1 MAEDFD
7 IGPLSWVKEEIDQAL
22 EQVQAQL
29 AALVDNPRDL
39 SPLRFAKTHLYQV
52 NGARDMVGLEGG
64 KRYCAEMETVVT
76 KLERNELKLEGE
88 ALDVLRQAIL
98 HLQQYL
104 QELMNGK
111 QDQPLRLSSQLQR
124 LAAVHG
130 EALEESELFFP
141 DTNQRL
147 PRDIPVETL
156 DAVGDGLSGVLK
168 EQRARF
174 QKSLL
179 SWLKGDQQG
188 LHEMSAALEKVQL
201 VHSQAAQKTLWW
213 VATAFI
219 DTLTGEGHANDA
231 GVKRLCRRLDQELRS
246 ASEGGNR
253 PASMLLRDLL
263 YFIAISQRDSER
275 LAAVRE
281 LFELH
286 HLIPQAVTAVP
297 GAEERLCVEQCQV
310 ALEALKDIWDRA
322 SEGGTVFQ
330 EFMTRFGGIL
340 NTYQGLSNTAV
351 KQLFARV
358 VDAVQALRGG
368 HIAHQDSLLIEV
380 AAALTLLTEALQQYG
395 NQTPQSQLALENQQQ
410 RLHELVAGHE
420 PDLTPDAG
428 VQSTAQHALARETSA
443 TLQIVEQLLDA
454 YFRQPNDLLPVS
466 QAIAPLQQVDST
478 LEILDMPEVG
488 TLTQA
493 ALEILR
499 GLQNGNIQPGQEVF
513 EILADSLSLAGMYIE
528 QYPHAV
534 SGTLAL
540 EDALSRLHAVRQAA
554 PAMAAEA
561 NGEPDIQVAPT
572 TIDEELLE
580 IYLTEAEEVLAGI
593 AQHLQALRINAT
605 DQQALAEVRRG
616 FHTLKGSG
624 RTVGLVDLGDVA
636 ASVEMLLNH
645 LLERKLAPEAG
656 IVAFV
661 EEASAGFAD
670 WVTRLQ
676 DKAGLNV
683 DVLHWQQRASDLR
696 AGLAHAPST
705 EQPEEEV
712 VIGGTR
718 KVSRSLFAMF
728 IQEAGQHL
736 EQLQD
741 GLQMVLHRSEPVLLP
756 DDDTRRAAHTLASN
770 AATIGFKAL
779 SNVARALE
787 HWLDAHQGNWTGQ
800 TVELLQNS
808 VNTLEKMLDKARE
821 RKQSRAATALLR
833 ALGKA
838 AQDASVPVIDAVTGS
853 NVVALA
859 PRLAKSEDV
868 MASLLEAEA
877 AVNEMIN
884 NPAAAPEVEK
894 LEAGVESAHS
904 LQRQPVD
911 QELFTLF
918 VEEAN
923 DLMPLIGQ
931 ELRAW
936 HAQPQEAEHPDM
948 LQRALHTLKGSAR
961 MAGQVNLGD
970 AVHGMED
977 LVMRAMKHVPQAD
990 DFTEMF
996 SGLDQMG
1003 ALLEEVLGGQTTL
1016 PAGRQ
1021 ASAAPRV
1028 GRERRVQYLRMR
1040 AEVLDRLINEAG
1052 EVSIARSRLEREMQ
1066 AFKQSSLDLT
1076 ESVQRLRNYLREL
1089 EIEAE
1094 SQLQSRMT
1102 LLQESN
1108 ETFDPLEFDRFT
1120 RLQELT
1126 RMMAES
1132 VNDVS
1137 TIQHGLLHN
1146 LDETEAALQ
1155 QQSRMNRDL
1164 QYGLMNIRRVPFSMM
1179 AERLHRIVRQTARE
1193 LGKQVELTLEGDDTE
1208 IDRSVLERMGASIE
1222 HILRNAVAH
1231 GVESPEVRQQHGK
1244 NSVGNILLKVRQE
1257 NDEIILTVSDDG
1269 LGISLEQVRERA
1281 LAQHLLQP
1289 DQEVSDEALLAL
1301 IFEPGFT
1308 TASSVSQIAGRGVGL
1323 DVVRTDIT
1331 ALGGRID
1338 ISNHP
1343 GAGAVFT
1350 IFMPVTLSVSQAVL
1364 VRYGKRQFAL
1374 PAVMVEQVL
1383 KLKPDALAAAY
1394 ADGKLRWSNQDYP
1407 VYFLGRLCGDTQAA
1421 AESQRYTPV
1430 MLLRS
1435 GHYRIALHV
1444 DDIVGNQELVMKRIG
1459 PQLARVPGMMGATV
1473 LGDGSIVLIIN
1484 PLQLANREALSAGS
1498 LNIAVAMEA
1507 PAAPGKPLALL
1518 VDDSLTMRK
1527 VLGRFLEREGYEVVT
1542 AKDGMEAIEAMQQA
1556 LPAVILTDIEMPR
1569 MDGFE
1574 LARNVRDDERTRHI
1588 PLVIVSSRTAEK
1600 HQALAR
1606 SLGVNAFF
1614 GKPVHE
1620 DELAVTL
1627 RQLST

>member
-1 MAEDFD
+1 MVEDFD

-22 EQVQAQL
+22 EQVQVQL
-29 AALVDNPRDL
+29 AALAGNPRDL
-39 SPLRFAKTHLYQV
+39 SPLRFARTHLYQV
-52 NGARDMVGLEGG
+52 NGALDMVGLEGC
-64 KRYCAEMETVVT
+64 KRYCAEMETVVA
-76 KLERNELKLEGE
+76 KLEKNELKLEGE

-111 QDQPLRLSSQLQR
+111 PDQPLRLSGQLQR

-141 DTNQRL
+141 DTSQRL
-147 PRDIPVETL
+147 PRDIPLETL
-156 DAVGDGLSGVLK
+156 DAEGGGLPGVLK

-188 LHEMSAALEKVQL
+188 LYEMSAALEKVQL
-201 VHSQAAQKTLWW
+201 VQSQAAQKTLWW

-219 DTLTGEGHANDA
+219 DTLTDETQANDA

-246 ASEGGNR
+246 ASEGGSR
-253 PASMLLRDLL
+253 PASLLLRDLL
-263 YFIAISQRDSER
+263 YFIAISKRDSER
-275 LAAVRE
+275 LAVVRE
-281 LFELH
+281 LFELQ
-286 HLIPQAVTAVP
+286 HLIPQAATAVP
-297 GAEERLCVEQCQV
+297 GAEERQCVAQCQV

-322 SEGGTVFQ
+322 SEGHAVFQ
-330 EFMTRFGGIL
+330 EFLARFGGIL
-340 NTYQGLSNTAV
+340 NTYQGLSNTTV
-351 KQLFARV
+351 KQLFALV
-358 VDAVQALRGG
+358 AEAVQTLQNG
-368 HIAHQDSLLIEV
+368 HVSHQDNLLIEV
-380 AAALTLLTEALQQYG
+380 AATLTLLTEALQQYG
-395 NQTPQSQLALENQQQ
+395 DQTPQLQLALENQQQ
-410 RLHELVAGHE
+410 RLQELLAGHE
-420 PDLTPDAG
+420 PDLAPDAG
-428 VQSTAQHALARETSA
+428 VQSTAQHALARETGA
-443 TLQIVEQLLDA
+443 TLQIVEQLLDT

-466 QAIAPLQQVDST
+466 QAIVPLQQVGST

-488 TLTQA
+488 SLTQA
-493 ALEILR
+493 ALHVLL
-499 GLQNGNIQPGQEVF
+499 GLQTNDIQPGQEVF
-513 EILADSLSLAGMYIE
+513 EVLADSLSLVGMYVE

-540 EDALSRLHAVRQAA
+540 EDALSRLQEVRQADSGIAAELTGQPDIQAA
-554 PAMAAEA
+554 PAA
-561 NGEPDIQVAPT
+561 
-572 TIDEELLE
+572 IDEELLE

-593 AQHLQALRINAT
+593 AQHLQALRINPT
-605 DQQALAEVRRG
+605 DQQALGEVRRG

-624 RTVGLVDLGDVA
+624 RTVGLFDLGDVA
-636 ASVEMLLNH
+636 ASVEMLLNQ
-645 LLERKLAPEAG
+645 LLERKVAPEARV
-656 IVAFV
+656 IAFV

-670 WVTRLQ
+670 WVTKLQ
-676 DKAGLNV
+676 DKAALNV
-683 DVLHWQQRASDLR
+683 DVLYWQRRANDLR
-696 AGLAHAPST
+696 TALIQAPSA
-705 EQPEEEV
+705 EQVEEEV

-756 DDDTRRAAHTLASN
+756 DNNTRRAVHTLASN
-770 AATIGFKAL
+770 AAAIGFRAL

-787 HWLDAHQGNWTGQ
+787 HWLDDHQGNWTAQ
-800 TVELLQNS
+800 TVELLQNT
-808 VNTLEKMLDKARE
+808 VDTLEKMLDKARE

-833 ALGKA
+833 ALEKA
-838 AQDASVPVIDAVTGS
+838 TKDASVPVIDLATGS
-853 NVVALA
+853 NVVALS

-884 NPAAAPEVEK
+884 SSAVNE
-894 LEAGVESAHS
+894 LEALDAGTQHAQP
-904 LQRQPVD
+904 LQRLPVD

-936 HAQPQEAEHPDM
+936 HTQPQEAEHPDM

-961 MAGQVNLGD
+961 MAGQGSLGD

-977 LVMRAMKHVPQAD
+977 LVMRAMKHAPQAD

-996 SGLDQMG
+996 AGLDRMG
-1003 ALLEEVLGGQTTL
+1003 ALLEEALGGQTTL

-1021 ASAAPRV
+1021 AATAPRA

-1052 EVSIARSRLEREMQ
+1052 EVSITRSRMEREMQ

-1146 LDETEAALQ
+1146 LSETEAALQ

-1164 QYGLMNIRRVPFSMM
+1164 QYGLMNIRRVPFSVM
-1179 AERLHRIVRQTARE
+1179 AERMHRIVRQTARE
-1193 LGKQVELTLEGDDTE
+1193 LGKQVELTLDGDDTE

-1244 NSVGNILLKVRQE
+1244 AGAGNISLKVRQE

-1269 LGISLEQVRERA
+1269 MGINLEQVRERA

-1289 DQEVSDEALLAL
+1289 GQEISDEALLAL

-1350 IFMPVTLSVSQAVL
+1350 IFMPMTLSVSQAVL
-1364 VRYGKRQFAL
+1364 VRYGSRQFAL
-1374 PAVMVEQVL
+1374 PAVIVEQVL

-1407 VYFLGRLCGDTQAA
+1407 VYFLGRLCGDMQVA

-1444 DDIVGNQELVMKRIG
+1444 DDILGNQELVMKRIG

-1498 LNIAVAMEA
+1498 LNIAVTVGAS
-1507 PAAPGKPLALL
+1507 AAPSKPLALL

-1542 AKDGMEAIEAMQQA
+1542 AKDGIEAIQAMQQA

-1574 LARNVRDDERTRHI
+1574 LARNVRDDERTRNI

-1606 SLGVNAFF
+1606 SLGVSAFF

-1627 RQLST
+1627 RQLLT

>member
-1 MAEDFD
+1 MVEDFD

-22 EQVQAQL
+22 AQVQAQL
-29 AALVDNPRDL
+29 AALADNPRDL

-52 NGARDMVGLEGG
+52 NGALDMVGLEGC
-64 KRYCAEMETVVT
+64 KRYCAEMEAVVA
-76 KLERNELKLEGE
+76 KLEKNELKLEGE

-98 HLQQYL
+98 YLQQYL

-111 QDQPLRLSSQLQR
+111 PDQPLRLSSQLQR

-141 DTNQRL
+141 DTSQRL
-147 PRDIPVETL
+147 PREVPVETL
-156 DAVGDGLSGVLK
+156 DAEGDGLPGVLK

-179 SWLKGDQQG
+179 SWLKRDQQS

-219 DTLTGEGHANDA
+219 DTLTDEIYTNDA

-246 ASEGGNR
+246 ASEGSNR
-253 PASMLLRDLL
+253 PASLLLRDLL

-281 LFELH
+281 LFELQ
-286 HLIPQAVTAVP
+286 HLIPRTATAVP
-297 GAEERLCVEQCQV
+297 GAEERQCVEQCQV
-310 ALEALKDIWDRA
+310 ALEALKDIWDHA
-322 SEGGTVFQ
+322 SEGHTVFQ

-340 NTYQGLSNTAV
+340 NTYQGLSNTAI
-351 KQLFARV
+351 KQLFAQV
-358 VDAVQALRGG
+358 ADVVQALQGG
-368 HIAHQDSLLIEV
+368 HIAYQDSLLIEV

-395 NQTPQSQLALENQQQ
+395 DQTPQSQLALENQQQ
-410 RLHELVAGHE
+410 RLQELVTGHE
-420 PDLTPDAG
+420 PDLAPDAG
-428 VQSTAQHALARETSA
+428 VQSTAQHALARESGA
-443 TLQIVEQLLDA
+443 SLQIVEQLLDT
-454 YFRQPNDLLPVS
+454 YFRQPNDLSPVS
-466 QAIAPLQQVDST
+466 QAIAPLQQVGSA
-478 LEILDMPEVG
+478 LEMLDMPEVG
-488 TLTQA
+488 SLVQA
-493 ALEILR
+493 ASDVLLEMR
-499 GLQNGNIQPGQEVF
+499 DGNIQPGQEVF
-513 EILADSLSLAGMYIE
+513 QTLADSLSLVGMYID

-540 EDALSRLHAVRQAA
+540 EDALSRLQEVGQAA
-554 PAMAAEA
+554 PIMAVETKS
-561 NGEPDIQVAPT
+561 EPDIQAAPPT
-572 TIDEELLE
+572 LDEELLE
-580 IYLTEAEEVLAGI
+580 IYLTEAEEVLADI
-593 AQHLQALRINAT
+593 AQHLQALRINPT

-636 ASVEMLLNH
+636 AGVEMLLNQ
-645 LLERKLAPEAG
+645 LLERKLVPEAG
-656 IVAFV
+656 VIAFV

-670 WVTRLQ
+670 WVTKLQ
-676 DKAGLNV
+676 DKAEFNV
-683 DVLHWQQRASDLR
+683 DVLRWQQRANDLR
-696 AGLAHAPST
+696 AGLAQASAV

-718 KVSRSLFAMF
+718 KVSRTLFAMF

-741 GLQMVLHRSEPVLLP
+741 GLQMVLHRSEPILLP
-756 DDDTRRAAHTLASN
+756 DTDTCRAVHTLASN
-770 AATIGFKAL
+770 AAAIGFKAL

-787 HWLDAHQGNWTGQ
+787 HWLDAHQGNWSGQ
-800 TVELLQNS
+800 TVELLQNT

-838 AQDASVPVIDAVTGS
+838 AQDASVPVIDAATGS

-884 NPAAAPEVEK
+884 SSASPETETPETAAENAQP
-894 LEAGVESAHS
+894 
-904 LQRQPVD
+904 LQRLPVD

-961 MAGQVNLGD
+961 MAGQGNLGD

-977 LVMRAMKHVPQAD
+977 LVMRAMKHAPQAD

-996 SGLDQMG
+996 AGLDYMG
-1003 ALLEEVLGGQTTL
+1003 ALLEEALGGQTTL

-1021 ASAAPRV
+1021 STAAPRA

-1231 GVESPEVRQQHGK
+1231 GVESPELRQQHGK
-1244 NSVGNILLKVRQE
+1244 SSVGNILLKVRRE

-1269 LGISLEQVRERA
+1269 LGINLEQVRERA

-1289 DQEVSDEALLAL
+1289 DQAISDEALLAL

-1350 IFMPVTLSVSQAVL
+1350 IFMSVTLSVSQAVL
-1364 VRYGKRQFAL
+1364 VRYGSRQFAL

-1407 VYFLGRLCGDTQAA
+1407 VYFLGRLCGDMQAA

-1507 PAAPGKPLALL
+1507 PAVPGKPLALL

-1542 AKDGMEAIEAMQQA
+1542 AKDGMEALQVMQQV

-1588 PLVIVSSRTAEK
+1588 PVVMVSSRTAEK

-1606 SLGVNAFF
+1606 NLGVNAFF

-1620 DELAVTL
+1620 DELALTL
-1627 RQLST
+1627 RQLLA